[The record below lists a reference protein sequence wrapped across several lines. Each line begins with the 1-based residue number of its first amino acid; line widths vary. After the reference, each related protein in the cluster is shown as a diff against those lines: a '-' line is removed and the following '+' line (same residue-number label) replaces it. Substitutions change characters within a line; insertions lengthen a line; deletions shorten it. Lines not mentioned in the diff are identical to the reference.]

1 MLPQPDAKVLRTNP
15 QFAALW
21 KDLTT
26 NKMERNG
33 VSKEVAANKETVKMR
48 ETLKNKRVELAEK
61 EILGDAVRHVAFGE
75 EGGNLTGEL
84 RETVRIVSAQLDGK
98 LSPQDKDI
106 VQVEVEEFIYNIDTI
121 RAAVE
126 SHMEQNMVLLCQV
139 LDPTKQQ
146 PDPSTLP
153 SQVQA
158 LQANVEEA
166 KWQLGIKRIELAS
179 TLTQLLKTNA
189 QLLQTSIRILEQV
202 VHGSVGRHTRARAEH
217 LATVAQGLEKRLLVA
232 RKTIAG
238 QVYDGRAEEQ
248 LRSKKDELDSQGAG
262 LRRRLRDREQ
272 WLERLEGV
280 AGLREAVTEMDRI
293 KGEISRVKEE
303 VGRLE
308 RGG

>member
-21 KDLTT
+21 RDLTT
-26 NKMERNG
+26 NKIQRNG
-33 VSKEVAANKETVKMR
+33 VSRDVALNSETVKMR
-48 ETLKNKRVELAEK
+48 EVLHSKRVEIAEK
-61 EILGDAVRHVAFGE
+61 EVLRNAVRHVAFGE
-75 EGGNLTGEL
+75 DGGLTGEL
-84 RETVRIVSAQLDGK
+84 RETAQIVSAQLDGK

-106 VQVEVEEFIYNIDTI
+106 VLVEVEEFMNNIDTI
-121 RAAVE
+121 RAAVG
-126 SHMEQNMVLLCQV
+126 SHMEQNMVLLCQI
-139 LDPTKQQ
+139 LDPTQQQ
-146 PDPSTLP
+146 PDPATLP
-153 SQVQA
+153 VHAQA
-158 LQANVEEA
+158 LQADVEEA
-166 KWQLGIKRIELAS
+166 KWQLGVKRIELAS

-189 QLLQTSIRILEQV
+189 QLLQTCIRILEQV

-280 AGLREAVTEMDRI
+280 AGLREAVEEMERI
-293 KGEISRVKEE
+293 KGEISRAKEE

-308 RGG
+308 RGA